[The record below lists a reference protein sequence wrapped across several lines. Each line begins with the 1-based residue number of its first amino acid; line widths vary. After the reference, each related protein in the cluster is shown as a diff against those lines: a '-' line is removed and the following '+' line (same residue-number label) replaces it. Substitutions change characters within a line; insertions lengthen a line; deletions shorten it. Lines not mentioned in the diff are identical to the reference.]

1 MDKITILGI
10 GTAGGNV
17 INHISEKLDKDKF
30 DLACINTD
38 KQLLEFSKAHRTLQ
52 IGKNTCAG
60 LGCGGQ
66 VSVGESA
73 AEESEEDIKNF
84 LKDVKQLIIIAGL
97 GGGCGTGASHI
108 IAKYAVEMGIK
119 TSCVLTIP
127 FYFEGK
133 RRKEQAFLGIELIKD
148 IINGN
153 FVLFYN
159 DEISNN
165 ISDQRVGLMD
175 AFRIVDEKVY
185 EVLNNYILNIK

>member
-10 GTAGGNV
+10 GGAGGNI
-17 INHISEKLDKDKF
+17 INHIADKLDNDRF

-38 KQLLEFSKAHRTLQ
+38 KQLLEISKAHRTLQ

-73 AEESEEDIKNF
+73 AEETEEDIKNL
-84 LKDVKQLIIIAGL
+84 LKDVKQLVIISGF
-97 GGGCGTGASHI
+97 GSGCGTGASPV

-119 TSCVLTIP
+119 TSCILTVP
-127 FYFEGK
+127 FGFEGK
-133 RRKEQAFLGIELIKD
+133 RRKEQALEGIELIKN

-159 DEISNN
+159 DEILKNVSEK
-165 ISDQRVGLMD
+165 ISLAD
-175 AFRIVDEKVY
+175 AFAIADETVY
-185 EVLNNYILNIK
+185 GILQEYIS

>member
-10 GTAGGNV
+10 GSGAGNV
-17 INHISEKLDKDKF
+17 INYISDKLDSNKF
-30 DLACINTD
+30 DLVCINTA
-38 KQLLEFSKAHRTLQ
+38 KQMLESSKAHRTLQ

-73 AEESEEDIKNF
+73 AEESEEDIKNV
-84 LKDVKQLIIIAGL
+84 LKDVKQLVIISGL

-175 AFRIVDEKVY
+175 AFRIADEKVY
-185 EVLNNYILNIK
+185 DILKGYII

>member
-1 MDKITILGI
+1 MDKITILGVGNGG
-10 GTAGGNV
+10 GTVVNYIAD
-17 INHISEKLDKDKF
+17 KLDNDRF
-30 DLACINTD
+30 DLAYIDTD
-38 KQLLEFSKAHRTLQ
+38 KVLLETSKAHRILQ

-73 AEESEEDIKNF
+73 AEESEEDIKNV
-84 LKDVKQLIIIAGL
+84 LKDVKQLVIISGL

-185 EVLNNYILNIK
+185 EVLQEYIS